1 MKAMGGGDLNMTDE
15 ELKQLVEEW
24 RVASPNIV
32 SLWHD
37 IEDTAK
43 TAIICKDTQCTH
55 GLTFNCKSGMLFITL
70 PSGRFLSYA
79 RPHFTKNRFGQTA
92 IAYMGVGESK
102 RWQEIETFG
111 GKLTEMVG
119 IDADGAITGIKVTD
133 HADTPGVGTKAQA
146 PGHLEQY
153 VGVSELTNTNIKK
166 DPAIDH
172 VSGASVS
179 SGAIHYGVYGAL
191 EQFKLMG
198 GEL

>member
-1 MKAMGGGDLNMTDE
+1 MTEVSKADN
-15 ELKQLVEEW
+15 
-24 RVASPNIV
+24 
-32 SLWHD
+32 
-37 IEDTAK
+37 
-43 TAIICKDTQCTH
+43 
-55 GLTFNCKSGMLFITL
+55 KSGIVVTVVT
-70 PSGRFLSYA
+70 SS
-79 RPHFTKNRFGQTA
+79 
-92 IAYMGVGESK
+92 
-102 RWQEIETFG
+102 FG